1 MEARY
6 ITRLDDTGETMI
18 IARNI
23 MNPDPPHCSLG
34 TTIQEI
40 ARRFTEEDISG
51 MLILNDDGRLMSVVT
66 ETDLI
71 EQQQN
76 LHIPTA
82 ISIFD
87 MVIPLGESR
96 FERELERLQAMTA
109 ADLGLKLV
117 KSVTPETGLNEIAS
131 LMMDA
136 KVHHLPVVEG
146 DTVVGL
152 ISKHDV
158 IAALVKNKDS

>member
-1 MEARY
+1 
-6 ITRLDDTGETMI
+6 
-18 IARNI
+18 
-23 MNPDPPHCSLG
+23 MNTDPPHCGLG

-40 ARRFTEEDISG
+40 ARRFSEEDISG
-51 MLILNDDGRLMSVVT
+51 MLILDDDGRLMGVVT

-109 ADLGLKLV
+109 ADLGLRLV
-117 KSVTPETGLNEIAS
+117 KSVTPKTGLNEIAS
-131 LMMDA
+131 LMTDA

-158 IAALVKNKDS
+158 IAALVKNNAS

>member
-1 MEARY
+1 MITAR
-6 ITRLDDTGETMI
+6 D
-18 IARNI
+18 I
-23 MNPDPPHCSLG
+23 MNPDPPHCGLD

-40 ARRFTEEDISG
+40 AGRFGREDISG
-51 MLILNDDGRLMSVVT
+51 LLILGNEQRLMGVIT

-96 FERELERLQAMTA
+96 FERELARLQALTA
-109 ADLGLKLV
+109 ADLGLKVV
-117 KSVTPETGLNEIAS
+117 KSVAPETSLNEIAS

-146 DTVVGL
+146 DTVLGL
-152 ISKHDV
+152 ICKHDV
-158 IAALVKNKDS
+158 VAGLVKIYAS

>member
-1 MEARY
+1 M
-6 ITRLDDTGETMI
+6 ITAQD
-18 IARNI
+18 I
-23 MNPDPPHCSLG
+23 MNTDPPHCGLG

-40 ARRFTEEDISG
+40 ARRFSEEDISG
-51 MLILNDDGRLMSVVT
+51 MLILDDDGRLMGVVT

-109 ADLGLKLV
+109 ADLGLRLV
-117 KSVTPETGLNEIAS
+117 KSVTPKTGLNEIAS
-131 LMMDA
+131 LMTDA

-158 IAALVKNKDS
+158 IAALVKNNAS